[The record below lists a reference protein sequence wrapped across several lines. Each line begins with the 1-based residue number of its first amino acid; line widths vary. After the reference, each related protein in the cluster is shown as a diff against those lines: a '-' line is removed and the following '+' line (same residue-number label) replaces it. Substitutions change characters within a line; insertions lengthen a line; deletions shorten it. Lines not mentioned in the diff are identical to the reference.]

1 MERYTMPKQL
11 TLNDVR
17 AILCETSG
25 DSRTCVPVL
34 GSGVNL
40 QAAMVAGRTNK
51 DDWEGLLRK
60 VADDIQ
66 MSPQDF
72 ELLPKSNLMRW
83 ETMVRQ
89 CAVAKAIEPHKAEG
103 KLQKLVC
110 MELRQQEKDGKS
122 WDLYG
127 EFLGARFAD
136 IVSLNFD
143 RRIALCAERE
153 EFHTMR
159 RAKGRRGADESIYRH
174 SLLAHENGATTRIWY
189 PHGDTKKVSTL
200 KFGVRKYGDYI
211 AGLEGQRR
219 SLMAR
224 WTEATKDAGRP
235 GLLTPKEFDLG
246 MRRDSTRQITWP
258 AVFLMRPLV
267 FIGCSLAWDEWPLWW
282 LLHQRARIFARF
294 APEDRP
300 PTVCLCAKSVPENLV
315 GRPGNVEIVK
325 FATFERLWSV
335 VRRSLR

>member
-1 MERYTMPKQL
+1 MPKQL

-17 AILCETSG
+17 AILYETSG
-25 DSRTCVPVL
+25 DSRMCVPVL

-40 QAAMVAGRTNK
+40 QAAIVAGQTNK

-60 VADDIQ
+60 VAEEIQ
-66 MSPQDF
+66 MSPEDF
-72 ELLPKSNLMRW
+72 QRLPKSNLMRW

-103 KLQKLVC
+103 ELQKLVC
-110 MELRQQEKDGKS
+110 MELRQQEQDGKS
-122 WDLYG
+122 WGLYG
-127 EFLGARFAD
+127 EFLGAQFAD
-136 IVSLNFD
+136 IISLNFD
-143 RRIALCAERE
+143 RRVALHAERE
-153 EFHTMR
+153 EFHTMH

-174 SLLAHENGATTRIWY
+174 SLLTRENGATTRIWY
-189 PHGDTKKVSTL
+189 PHGDTRRASTL

-224 WTEATKDAGRP
+224 WTEASKDAGRS
-235 GLLTPKEFDLG
+235 GLLPPKEFDAS
-246 MRRDSTRQITWP
+246 MRRDSARQITWP
-258 AVFLMRPLV
+258 AVFLTCPLV

-294 APEDRP
+294 APELRP
-300 PTVCLCAKSVPENLV
+300 PTVCLCANTIPENLE
-315 GRPGNVEIVK
+315 GRPGYLDVVE
-325 FATFERLWSV
+325 FASFERLWSV